1 MLNILMTPF
10 FSIIIPLFNKEDY
23 VKDTL
28 LSVINQSFNN
38 FEVIIVND
46 GSTDNSLN
54 IINTHK
60 DDRIQ
65 IHTKTNEGV
74 SSARNF
80 GIKKTTAKYIAFLDA
95 DDVWEET
102 FLEQIFKL
110 INKYPKEHVFAT
122 ALKIQTKKRSYFA
135 TYNLN
140 LQTSEVGMLDYFQN
154 SLDHS
159 ILHCASSVFSREAI
173 KTTGDFDNTL
183 STSEDT
189 DYWIR
194 IGLKYTIVFL
204 NKPLATHQVVE
215 NGLTKSNRKRFKS
228 INYSKYKSEKK
239 SDYFNDYI
247 NKNMFASALKYRL
260 VGDIENY
267 SNLKKE
273 IDYSKLNIKQKALL
287 NSPLFLTKIAVS
299 IYNKFTHKKNYF

>member
-1 MLNILMTPF
+1 MKPF

-28 LSVINQSFNN
+28 LSVFKQVFND

-54 IINTHK
+54 IINTLK

-65 IHTKTNEGV
+65 VFTKTNEGV

-80 GIKKTTAKYIAFLDA
+80 GMNKASGKFLTFLDA

-102 FLEQIFKL
+102 FLEQIHEL
-110 INKYPKEHVFAT
+110 IIRHPKEHIFAT
-122 ALKIQTKKRSYFA
+122 ALKIQTKKETYFA
-135 TYNLN
+135 TYNNLN
-140 LQTSEVGMLDYFQN
+140 LQASEVGILDYFQN

-159 ILHCASSVFSREAI
+159 ILHCASSVFSKEAI
-173 KTTGDFDNTL
+173 NTIGEFDITL

-194 IGLKYTIVFL
+194 VGLKYVIVFL
-204 NKPLATHQVVE
+204 NKPLATHHVVD
-215 NGLTKSNRKRFKS
+215 NGLTKSNRRRFKS
-228 INYSKYKSEKK
+228 IDYLKYKSEKK

-260 VGDIENY
+260 VGDIDRY
-267 SNLKKE
+267 KNLKKE
-273 IDYSKLNIKQKALL
+273 IDFSKLNIKQKALL
-287 NSPLFLTKIAVS
+287 NSPLFITKIAVS
-299 IYNKFTHKKNYF
+299 FYNKFTHKKNYF